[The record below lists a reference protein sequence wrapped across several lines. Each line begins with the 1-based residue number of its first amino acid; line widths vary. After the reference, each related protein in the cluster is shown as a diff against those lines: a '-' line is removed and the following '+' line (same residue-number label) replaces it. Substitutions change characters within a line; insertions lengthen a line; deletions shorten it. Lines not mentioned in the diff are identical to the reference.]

1 MAKSFRVL
9 YVASEIK
16 PFLNETYVSEIVRKA
31 VSEVLVKNELP
42 LDVPFEF
49 PINVVK
55 VEMNSDLKIAYV
67 YVVAHEIIDETEIV
81 LKLNSCKQYLSK
93 EVTSLINLK
102 FSPKLVFRND
112 KSINEISNIE
122 KLLRSEKVLN
132 DLKEIKSWTVGY
144 L

>member
-1 MAKSFRVL
+1 MILKRKTEKTSR
-9 YVASEIK
+9 SHK
-16 PFLNETYVSEIVRKA
+16 VSEIIRKA
-31 VSEVLVKNELP
+31 ISEVLVKNELP
-42 LDVPFEF
+42 LDTPFEF

-67 YVVAHEIIDETEIV
+67 YVIAHEKIDGTEII
-81 LKLNSCKQYLSK
+81 LKLNSCKQYLSR
-93 EVTSLINLK
+93 EIISLINLK

-132 DLKEIKSWTVGY
+132 DLKEIKS
-144 L
+144 

>member
-1 MAKSFRVL
+1 MILKRKTEKTSR
-9 YVASEIK
+9 SHK
-16 PFLNETYVSEIVRKA
+16 VSEIVRKA
-31 VSEVLVKNELP
+31 ISEVLVKNELP
-42 LDVPFEF
+42 LDTPFEF

-67 YVVAHEIIDETEIV
+67 YVVAHENIDETEIN
-81 LKLNSCKQYLSK
+81 LKLNSCKQYLSR

-112 KSINEISNIE
+112 KSINEITNIE

-132 DLKEIKSWTVGY
+132 DSKNN
-144 L
+144 